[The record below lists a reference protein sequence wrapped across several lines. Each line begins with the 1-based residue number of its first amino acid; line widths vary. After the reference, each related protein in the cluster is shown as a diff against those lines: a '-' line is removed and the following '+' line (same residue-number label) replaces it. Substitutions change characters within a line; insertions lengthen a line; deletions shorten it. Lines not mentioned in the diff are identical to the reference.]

1 MREIKFRGQRVDNGE
16 MVHGDLIH
24 GVNHKKGKTYIL
36 PVRGGVMALGHGLDP
51 MDGYE
56 VIPETV
62 GQLTGLKDKNGTEIY
77 EGDIVRILYSDWASK
92 SDKDSRTLEQYL
104 TDIAEVKVVIWEFN
118 GFYVS
123 NEVDGYAESM
133 SYGKHGYIEVIGN
146 IYQNAELLKEA
157 VK

>member
-1 MREIKFRGQRVDNGE
+1 MNREIKFRGQRVDNGE

-77 EGDIVRILYSDWASK
+77 EWDIIKRNSNLLRNSPVVFVSGSFIVKEGEDENGIFGIRI
-92 SDKDSRTLEQYL
+92 RT
-104 TDIAEVKVVIWEFN
+104 DF
-118 GFYVS
+118 
-123 NEVDGYAESM
+123 
-133 SYGKHGYIEVIGN
+133 EVIGN
-146 IYQNAELLKEA
+146 IYQNAELLTKTQIQ
-157 VK
+157 